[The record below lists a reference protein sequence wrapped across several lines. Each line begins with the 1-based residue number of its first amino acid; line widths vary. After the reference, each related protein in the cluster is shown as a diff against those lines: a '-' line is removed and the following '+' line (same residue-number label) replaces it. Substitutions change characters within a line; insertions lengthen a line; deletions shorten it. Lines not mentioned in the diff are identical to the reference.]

1 MSDSYSAWREE
12 REENS
17 EKYEKLKDH
26 FEKIKD
32 TKEFKEKLRNA
43 EKEFK
48 SFKFTACKR
57 CFNCK
62 HFSSDYT
69 DSYGDTINLCL
80 KNCINLNE
88 WGENYVC
95 DKWAL
100 SKDYKTGMKNHAK
113 YFSVNPFVVS
123 LKKDK

>member
-69 DSYGDTINLCL
+69 DSYGDTINLCFAYCTIGFFTVL
-80 KNCINLNE
+80 FIIGKLVKYLMSE
-88 WGENYVC
+88 EYVEMEITC
-95 DKWAL
+95 HLCFWWRC
-100 SKDYKTGMKNHAK
+100 
-113 YFSVNPFVVS
+113 
-123 LKKDK
+123 